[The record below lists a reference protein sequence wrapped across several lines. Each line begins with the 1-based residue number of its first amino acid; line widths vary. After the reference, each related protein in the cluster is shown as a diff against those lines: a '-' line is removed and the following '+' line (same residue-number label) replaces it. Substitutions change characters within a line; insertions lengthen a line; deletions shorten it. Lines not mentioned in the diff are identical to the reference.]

1 MKKRKRI
8 IIVILVITL
17 ALSAIVVARGL
28 WENTALTVNTYHID
42 HGDIPEGFARFR
54 IAQISDFHDAEIGKN
69 NEKLISMLRDT
80 KPDIIVITG
89 DFIDSRRTDVAHSL
103 NFANELVKI
112 APCYYV
118 TGNHEG
124 RIAEY
129 AILRE
134 GLIRAGVR
142 VLENESIELERNG
155 DKITLIGVHDDNLG
169 CDDTVVAE
177 AGKIDENFTILL
189 AHRPIKFS
197 VAVENEI
204 DLVLSG
210 HHHGGQFR
218 LPFVGGVFA
227 PNQGF
232 FPEYDGG
239 LYSEGKSVMIVS
251 RGIGNSIFPF
261 RLNNRPE
268 IVLIELKN
276 EK

>member
-8 IIVILVITL
+8 IIAILVITL
-17 ALSAIVVARGL
+17 ALSVLVVARGM

-42 HGDIPEGFARFR
+42 HGDIPEGFVGFR
-54 IAQISDFHDAEIGKN
+54 IAQISDFHDAEIGKK
-69 NEKLISMLRDT
+69 NEKLISMLRET
-80 KPDIIVITG
+80 SPDIIVITG
-89 DFIDSRRTDVAHSL
+89 DFIDSRRTDVDHSL
-103 NFANELVKI
+103 KFANELVKI

-129 AILRE
+129 ADLRE

-142 VLENESIELERNG
+142 VLENESVELERNG

-177 AGKIDENFTILL
+177 AGRIDEIFTILL
-189 AHRPIKFS
+189 AHRPVKFS

-251 RGIGNSIFPF
+251 RGIGNSLFPF

-268 IVLIELKN
+268 IVLIELEN